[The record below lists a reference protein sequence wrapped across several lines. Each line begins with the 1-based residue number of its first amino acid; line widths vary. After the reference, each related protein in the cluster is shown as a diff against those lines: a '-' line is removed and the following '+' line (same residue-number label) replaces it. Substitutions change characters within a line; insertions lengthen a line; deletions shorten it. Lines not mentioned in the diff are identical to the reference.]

1 MSLRIHLLA
10 ALAVAALAACDDGPA
25 AVSTPE
31 PNPVDPAPAMA
42 LVAAEACDGSTMP
55 LGECEALVA
64 FFNTAGG
71 PETPLVYEWVAGENP
86 CDWYGVVCTG
96 FSDHG
101 SVERLQPEYSE
112 GSPGFAG
119 TLAPE
124 LGDLTELTYLILG
137 ENGFTGPI
145 PSEIGNLTQLSI
157 LHLHDNALTGPIPSS
172 FVDLQSLEY
181 LLLHDNQLNGPI
193 PAWLSDLS
201 SLTGLS
207 LRNNQFSGPIPPELG
222 NASTL
227 ESLGLGGN
235 QLTGPIPAELGGL
248 TNLTS
253 FRAEENDLSGVLP
266 LELAAW
272 DGALTS
278 CTLKPG
284 NEGLFLPD
292 LPEYRALDGD
302 GDDMICGLPFASP
315 GEIGEGAAAGI
326 GELVPD
332 VLNEG
337 QANALQ
343 AKIDNAV
350 AKAEAGHFQAAINQ
364 MWAFLTQL
372 EDMVA
377 GGTLTP
383 EEAAPF
389 IQQAEALI
397 AIWTAEL

>member
-1 MSLRIHLLA
+1 MSLRIHLVA

-25 AVSTPE
+25 AVSTLE
-31 PNPVDPAPAMA
+31 PNPVDPAPVSA

-55 LGECEALVA
+55 LDECVALVA

-71 PETPLVYEWVAGENP
+71 EETPLVYEWVAERNP
-86 CDWYGVVCTG
+86 CDWIGVVCTD

-101 SVERLQPEYSE
+101 SVVRLMPAGAEA
-112 GSPGFAG
+112 PGFPG

-124 LGDLTELTYLILG
+124 LGDLTELTYLLLG
-137 ENGFTGPI
+137 ENELTGAI
-145 PSEIGNLTQLSI
+145 PSEIGNLTQLTV
-157 LHLHDNALTGPIPSS
+157 LQLYDNDLTGPIPAS
-172 FVDLQSLEY
+172 FANLQSLEY
-181 LLLHDNQLNGPI
+181 LGLGGNQLDGTI
-193 PAWLSDLS
+193 PAWLGDLPG
-201 SLTGLS
+201 LTEFGFH
-207 LRNNQFSGPIPPELG
+207 NNQLSGPIPPGLG
-222 NASTL
+222 NASSL
-227 ESLGLGGN
+227 ESVWLYGN

-253 FRAEENDLSGVLP
+253 FRAAENDLSGVLP
-266 LELAAW
+266 LEFAVRAS
-272 DGALTS
+272 ALES
-278 CTLKPG
+278 CELKPG

-315 GEIGEGAAAGI
+315 GEIGEGASAGI

-350 AKAEAGHFQAAINQ
+350 AKAEAGHYQAAINQ
-364 MWAFLTQL
+364 MGAFLTQL
-372 EDMVA
+372 GDMVA
-377 GGTLTP
+377 NGTLTP